1 LIVGVVIAAI
11 IVVAIVIT
19 AIACAATSGAKHGKI
34 DPVIYEE
41 DTEFVTMSVL

>member
-1 LIVGVVIAAI
+1 MIAGIVIGVVLAGAIVATAI
-11 IVVAIVIT
+11 ICAVT
-19 AIACAATSGAKHGKI
+19 AGKKHGKI